1 MKGKLPGKDTE
12 KAAIIG
18 ARNCTAYGEKYAV
31 EYGRKLAQAGVD
43 VISGLA
49 RGIDGMGHRGA
60 LMEKG
65 GGILSEFPPGT
76 PPLAVNF
83 PLRNRIISGLS
94 DVILIMEARERSGSL
109 ITADLALEQGKEVYA
124 LPGPVDSP
132 LSTGC
137 NRLIQQ
143 GAGVLLSAE
152 NLLNE
157 WGIMPDNLCRKTEIK
172 PDKNKKTLES
182 EDELVYS
189 CVGLYPKNVEHLV
202 LETGLEIRKLMRVLV
217 SLELQGYIKEVSKN
231 YYIRR

>member
-65 GGILSEFPPGT
+65 KTFAVPGCGVDICYPREHIGLYMDIRSREVGSCLNFHSAT

-94 DVILIMEARERSGSL
+94 DVILIMEAKRTKWFTHHSRPG
-109 ITADLALEQGKEVYA
+109 TGTGKEVYA

-143 GAGVLLSAE
+143 G
-152 NLLNE
+152 
-157 WGIMPDNLCRKTEIK
+157 P
-172 PDKNKKTLES
+172 
-182 EDELVYS
+182 VYS
-189 CVGLYPKNVEHLV
+189 CQPK
-202 LETGLEIRKLMRVLV
+202 TC
-217 SLELQGYIKEVSKN
+217 
-231 YYIRR
+231 